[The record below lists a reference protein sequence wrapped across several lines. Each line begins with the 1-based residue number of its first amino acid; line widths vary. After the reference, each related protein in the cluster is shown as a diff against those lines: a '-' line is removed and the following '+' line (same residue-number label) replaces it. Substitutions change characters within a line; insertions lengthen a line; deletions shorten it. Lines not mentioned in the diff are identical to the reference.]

1 MPLRSCR
8 LTSSVIALLFACIIH
23 TVLSEAQTSV
33 KTDIDRLAA
42 GIEKTVVG
50 WRRDFH
56 EHPELSNREFRT
68 AEIVAEHLRELGI
81 EVRTGV
87 AHTGVVGVL
96 RGGKPG
102 PVVALR
108 ADMDALPVTEE
119 TGLPFASTIRAE
131 YNGDEVGVMHACGH
145 DCHVSILM
153 GTAQVLA
160 ALRDDLPGTVKF
172 IFQPAEEGSPQG
184 EDGGADLMIAEGV
197 LEDPRP
203 DVVFGLHVSNDFTV
217 GQVGY
222 RPGGAMASSDVLRI
236 TVYGSQTHGAYPWRG
251 VDPVVTSAEI
261 IMGLQTI
268 VSRQLSLTTAPAV
281 VTVTSI
287 HGGLRSN
294 IIPSEVKLLGTIRS
308 LDPDMRTDIHD
319 CVRHMATTIAEAN
332 GATADVSIGLG
343 APVTWNDPALTEK
356 MLPTLHTVFGRENV
370 ILSEAHTGAEDFA
383 YYAEKVPSLY
393 LFLGTRSP
401 DVAKEDV
408 APGHSPFFMVNEDAL
423 VYGVRMF
430 GNMVVDYMEAM

>member
-222 RPGGAMASSDVLRI
+222 RPAGKSSN
-236 TVYGSQTHGAYPWRG
+236 AYPAG
-251 VDPVVTSAEI
+251 
-261 IMGLQTI
+261 QT
-268 VSRQLSLTTAPAV
+268 A
-281 VTVTSI
+281 
-287 HGGLRSN
+287 
-294 IIPSEVKLLGTIRS
+294 
-308 LDPDMRTDIHD
+308 
-319 CVRHMATTIAEAN
+319 
-332 GATADVSIGLG
+332 
-343 APVTWNDPALTEK
+343 
-356 MLPTLHTVFGRENV
+356 
-370 ILSEAHTGAEDFA
+370 
-383 YYAEKVPSLY
+383 
-393 LFLGTRSP
+393 
-401 DVAKEDV
+401 
-408 APGHSPFFMVNEDAL
+408 
-423 VYGVRMF
+423 
-430 GNMVVDYMEAM
+430 